1 MVWRY
6 SLPADPHNSIKL
18 CELREIYFSVANQN
32 KEMCQHVLPEK
43 TLHRNASGRW
53 SGQPTEGSD
62 GKDCKACGQESCS
75 AYARQIAEDHGFCS
89 DCPWMDNTVREQIE
103 AEFAQRQ
110 NLLQQRAEQS
120 QRKKQEF

>member
-1 MVWRY
+1 MNTWLMLLMVVAIAAAAILSLSFVSSLVITRAAKRY
-6 SLPADPHNSIKL
+6 LQKQQRQDTQWILGLLP
-18 CELREIYFSVANQN
+18 
-32 KEMCQHVLPEK
+32 
-43 TLHRNASGRW
+43 
-53 SGQPTEGSD
+53 